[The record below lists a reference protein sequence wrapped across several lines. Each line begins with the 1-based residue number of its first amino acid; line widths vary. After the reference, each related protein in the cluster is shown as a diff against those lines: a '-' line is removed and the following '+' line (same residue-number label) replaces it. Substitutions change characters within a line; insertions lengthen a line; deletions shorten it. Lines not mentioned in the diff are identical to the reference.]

1 MPDDIT
7 NPTTPD
13 PKPTPDITETL
24 AEFEAKFEEKLQTAI
39 TGVAGRL
46 AKQSDKKYESQ
57 IAELNTKLAELTA
70 AREDPASKPDPTKDP
85 TPDPQ
90 TLAMQRQIE
99 DLQKLVTQSQQE
111 AATEKIRA
119 IRSTTESDLITKLQD
134 KVVNPRQLLMVAEA
148 SGAIVYEDGQFVRSI
163 KDQWDNVTKV
173 AITDGDYLDTLL
185 ASSDYSHFAKPRPG
199 TGTGAGSSKQTP
211 TPNKSVLFNETSTAT
226 SEQVTQVAKEKGFS
240 ALIADL
246 EATAKQ

>member
-13 PKPTPDITETL
+13 PKSNPDISEAL
-24 AEFEAKFEEKLQTAI
+24 AAFEAKFEEKLQSAI

-46 AKQSDKKYESQ
+46 GKQADKKYETQ
-57 IAELNTKLAELTA
+57 IAELKAQLAELA
-70 AREDPASKPDPTKDP
+70 APKEDPEPTPEPVKDP
-85 TPDPQ
+85 APDPQ
-90 TLAMQRQIE
+90 TLAMQKQIE

-111 AATEKIRA
+111 AAKEKIRA
-119 IRSTTESDLITKLQD
+119 TRSTTESDLITKLQD

-148 SGAIVYEDGQFVRSI
+148 SGAIVYEDGQFVRSV

-173 AITDGDYLDTLL
+173 AITEGDYLDTLL
-185 ASSDYSHFAKPRPG
+185 ASSDYSHFAKARPG
-199 TGTGAGSSKQTP
+199 AGTGAAGSKQTP
-211 TPNKSVLFNETSTAT
+211 TQNKSTLFSESSTAT
-226 SEQVTQVAKEKGFS
+226 SEQVTQMAKEKGFG